1 MIALYDLAPDSLRLY
16 LIRCFRCQT
25 LPKEVRRYRRTG
37 LLLFLLNLPMGGMIL
52 PTVRTNSG
60 FSYPGHI
67 VYVSVLSA
75 FSLSSNPSAVWFV
88 SAS

>member
-1 MIALYDLAPDSLRLY
+1 
-16 LIRCFRCQT
+16 
-25 LPKEVRRYRRTG
+25 
-37 LLLFLLNLPMGGMIL
+37 MGGMIL

-60 FSYPGHI
+60 FSYPRHI